1 MNVKPHRSGPR
12 PVRSSWARGAQRRRS
27 GRRTV
32 LGGSNCVLRQAML
45 LRSTR
50 RLRPPSARGDGG
62 LRSPEAACHAR
73 RATSTPEHISFTP
86 RAVEKQ
92 ARSCSRRTDPTL
104 EERGAVPHTRRV
116 ARRQRG
122 GDTHKKGPRCCWTA
136 AAGRH
141 IRFLSPRAAATAA
154 ATPMRRPAREEQRG
168 VPARLAARGGVM
180 PSAFGV
186 LAAGLVAHEPLV
198 MRRSPSGTSEIC
210 VSTSAPVQGARALGS
225 GTLQWACE
233 GKL

>member
-1 MNVKPHRSGPR
+1 MAAFGPQKPPATHDGRQAHQNTSVHAARSLKKK
-12 PVRSSWARGAQRRRS
+12 RGLAVAGRIRRS
-27 GRRTV
+27 RRGGRCHIR
-32 LGGSNCVLRQAML
+32 GGWRGG
-45 LRSTR
+45 
-50 RLRPPSARGDGG
+50 SARGG
-62 LRSPEAACHAR
+62 
-73 RATSTPEHISFTP
+73 
-86 RAVEKQ
+86 
-92 ARSCSRRTDPTL
+92 RT
-104 EERGAVPHTRRV
+104 
-116 ARRQRG
+116 
-122 GDTHKKGPRCCWTA
+122 KKGPRCCWTA

-210 VSTSAPVQGARALGS
+210 VSTPAPVQGARALGS